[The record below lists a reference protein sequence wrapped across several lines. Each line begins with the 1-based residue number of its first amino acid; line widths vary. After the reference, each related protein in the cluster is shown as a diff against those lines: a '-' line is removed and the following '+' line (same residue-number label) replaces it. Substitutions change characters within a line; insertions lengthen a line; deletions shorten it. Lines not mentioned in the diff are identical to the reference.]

1 MITKCSTTQKLDF
14 LRNRLKK
21 GGSVKKWQCTV
32 CGYIHEGD
40 EPPDECP
47 VCGADRSK
55 FVEIVSEKPVET
67 EMDHPEPEAKE
78 PDLKPEPPIF
88 RSKLNPIFDL
98 MVKHHVHPIS
108 VHIPNGVLP
117 ASVIFIVLAAVFN
130 FSGLGKA
137 AFYNLIFVILTLPLV
152 LFSGY
157 VEWQKKYKGQLTRLF
172 KIKIVCAA
180 VVSLTAVILMVWLF
194 IDPQAATSLNLSFLL
209 INLIMI
215 TAAAIAGF
223 IGGKFVF
230 KD

>member
-1 MITKCSTTQKLDF
+1 M
-14 LRNRLKK
+14 
-21 GGSVKKWQCTV
+21 KKWQCTV

-55 FVEIVSEKPVET
+55 FIEIVSEKPVE
-67 EMDHPEPEAKE
+67 PEIKQPESEEKKV
-78 PDLKPEPPIF
+78 DSKPESPIF

-130 FSGLGKA
+130 LSGLSKA
-137 AFYNLIFVILTLPLV
+137 AFYNLIFVVLTLPMV

-157 VEWQKKYKGQLTRLF
+157 IEWQKKYKGQLTRVF
-172 KIKIVCAA
+172 KTKIICAA
-180 VVSLTAVILMVWLF
+180 MVSLTAFILMIWLF
-194 IDPQAATSLNLSFLL
+194 INPHVATSSNLLFLL
-209 INLIMI
+209 INLVML
-215 TAAAIAGF
+215 AAAGIAGF

>member
-1 MITKCSTTQKLDF
+1 
-14 LRNRLKK
+14 
-21 GGSVKKWQCTV
+21 V

-55 FVEIVSEKPVET
+55 FVEIVSEEPVEP
-67 EMDHPEPEAKE
+67 EIKQPESEEKKMDS
-78 PDLKPEPPIF
+78 KPESPIF
-88 RSKLNPIFDL
+88 HSKLNPIFDL

-117 ASVIFIVLAAVFN
+117 ASVIFIVLAALFN
-130 FSGLGKA
+130 FSGLSKA
-137 AFYNLIFVILTLPLV
+137 AFYNLIFVVLTLPLV

-157 VEWQKKYKGQLTRLF
+157 IEWQKKYKGKLTRLF
-172 KIKIVCAA
+172 KTKIISAA
-180 VVSLTAVILMVWLF
+180 VVSLMAVILMVWLF
-194 IDPQAATSLNLSFLL
+194 IDPHAATSSNLLFFL
-209 INLIMI
+209 INLVML
-215 TAAAIAGF
+215 AAAGLAGF

>member
-1 MITKCSTTQKLDF
+1 
-14 LRNRLKK
+14 
-21 GGSVKKWQCTV
+21 VKKWQCTV

-55 FVEIVSEKPVET
+55 FIEIVSEGPVEP
-67 EMDHPEPEAKE
+67 EMEHPQYDEKKT
-78 PDLKPEPPIF
+78 DLKPESPIF

-117 ASVIFIVLAAVFN
+117 ASVIFIVLAALFN
-130 FSGLGKA
+130 FSGLSQA
-137 AFYNLIFVILTLPLV
+137 AFYNLIFVVLTLPIV

-157 VEWQKKYKGQLTRLF
+157 IEWQKKYKGKLTRLF
-172 KIKIVCAA
+172 KTKIICAA
-180 VVSLTAVILMVWLF
+180 LVALTSVILMLWLF
-194 IDPQAATSLNLSFLL
+194 IDPQAATSSGNLLFLL
-209 INLIMI
+209 INLVML
-215 TAAAIAGF
+215 AAAGIAGF

-230 KD
+230 KN

>member
-1 MITKCSTTQKLDF
+1 M
-14 LRNRLKK
+14 
-21 GGSVKKWQCTV
+21 KKWQCTV

-40 EPPDECP
+40 EPPEECP

-55 FVEIVSEKPVET
+55 FIELVSEDPVET
-67 EMDHPEPEAKE
+67 QMDQPEPEDKKPEA
-78 PDLKPEPPIF
+78 KPEPPI
-88 RSKLNPIFDL
+88 SHPKLNPIYDL

-117 ASVIFIVLAAVFN
+117 ASVVFIVLAALFN

-137 AFYNLIFVILTLPLV
+137 AFYNLIFVVLTLPLV

-157 VEWQKKYKGQLTRLF
+157 IEWQKKYRGQMTRLF
-172 KIKIVCAA
+172 KTKIISAA
-180 VVSLTAVILMVWLF
+180 VVSLTVVILVVWLF
-194 IDPQAATSLNLSFLL
+194 IEPQAATSSSNLLFLL
-209 INLIMI
+209 INFVML
-215 TAAAIAGF
+215 AAAGIAGF